1 MTYSRKTLILFLIFI
16 SLSLRIEANDGP
28 ILKLADQE
36 RMGAV
41 DEYMT
46 SLGSYPINSKH
57 FEWEESGAQEHVDDV
72 SIYTPRQDRR
82 QTESPVSI
90 DPVLKPEKS
99 PLSKTI
105 TSERRSPEYL
115 ASEVKAKWYRL
126 TLKNTLDTDK
136 DWVISTALTQAPLLK
151 VYSVSDN
158 QATLLLNINSQSNF
172 SDRHNH
178 YRVLTIPLKMKAHE
192 TKVIYFQYRGIA
204 SNPIFPKVTT
214 PDALGKRNSLFE
226 FANGIVFGTV
236 IVFFLFFFM
245 QFLARPSQVMGVYC
259 MLVLSVGFLIA
270 QMTGYNFKYLWPES
284 GEFSI
289 RFSSVTGGITYIWYF
304 LFAVTLFNL
313 KKQSRVLYSLLL
325 CATVVAIAF
334 VILGFFINVSKTLS
348 AFAIVALPL
357 PLVTGVMALRKK
369 LPSSLF
375 FLWGSIFHCSSA
387 YIFVLTVIGVDLGLH
402 RNIFPVAGIGLLLD
416 ICLFAGALIY
426 QSKVVRDDLSHSLR
440 VRISEAEELAQM
452 EREKSASLAK
462 LQDYTLQLA
471 ATTHDL
477 TQPLASIKMTLSVVD
492 DNESAEA
499 KARMQTTLRYTEKI
513 LHSLLQTTKKE
524 FLELDESLKLS
535 DLGAE
540 LKLRH
545 DNKVELKGVELRVF
559 SSEGA
564 LNCSSV
570 VVNRILDNLVS
581 NAFRNTVIGGVLVSF
596 RRRSSGVLIEV
607 WDTGA
612 GIDSALL
619 SEISRPYSQ
628 LNHSGQKTEGMGL
641 GLYIV
646 KALCAKAGYTLS
658 IRSRVGRGSCFGFF
672 VPGDLF

>member
-1 MTYSRKTLILFLIFI
+1 MTYSRKALILFLIFI
-16 SLSLRIEANDGP
+16 SLSLRIEANDDP
-28 ILKLADQE
+28 ILKLAEQG

-41 DEYMT
+41 DEYMI
-46 SLGSYPINSKH
+46 SLGSYPTHSTH
-57 FEWEESGAQEHVDDV
+57 FEWQSRRAHHEAPLNRTAHHGKPDMEASGSIGPASNSEE
-72 SIYTPRQDRR
+72 
-82 QTESPVSI
+82 
-90 DPVLKPEKS
+90 VL
-99 PLSKTI
+99 
-105 TSERRSPEYL
+105 SPEPTYP
-115 ASEVKAKWYRL
+115 EVMAKWYRL
-126 TLKNTLDTDK
+126 TLENTLDIEK

-151 VYSVSDN
+151 VYSVSGN
-158 QATLLLNINSQSNF
+158 QSILLLDINSQSNF
-172 SDRHNH
+172 ADRHNH
-178 YRVLTIPLKMKAHE
+178 YRVLSIPLSLKANE

-214 PDALGKRNSLFE
+214 PDALAKRSSLFE

-313 KKQSRVLYSLLL
+313 KKQSILLYRLLM
-325 CATVVAIAF
+325 CATVVAVTF
-334 VILGFFINVSKTLS
+334 VIFGFFTDVSKYLS
-348 AFAIVALPL
+348 VFAIVALPL
-357 PLVTGVMALRKK
+357 PLITGVMALRKK

-375 FLWGSIFHCSSA
+375 FLCGSIFHCSSA
-387 YIFVLTVIGVDLGLH
+387 YIFVLTMIGVDLGLH
-402 RNIFPVAGIGLLLD
+402 RNIFPIAGIGLLLD

-426 QSKVVRDDLSHSLR
+426 QSKVVRDELSHSLR
-440 VRISEAEELAQM
+440 KRLIEAEELAQM
-452 EREKSASLAK
+452 EKEKSASLAK

-499 KARMQTTLRYTEKI
+499 KARMQTTLSYTEKI
-513 LHSLLQTTKKE
+513 LHSLLETTKKE
-524 FLELDESLKLS
+524 FLDLDESLTLS

-540 LKLRH
+540 LKNRH
-545 DNKVELKGVELRVF
+545 DNKVAGKGVELRVF
-559 SSEGA
+559 SSSA
-564 LNCSSV
+564 RMTCSSV
-570 VVNRILDNLVS
+570 VVNRILDNLIS
-581 NAFRNTVIGGVLVSF
+581 NAFRHTERGGVLVSF

-607 WDTGA
+607 WDTGV
-612 GIDSALL
+612 GIESAFL

-628 LNHSGQKTEGMGL
+628 LNHNSQQSEGMGL

-646 KALCAKAGYTLS
+646 KALCAKAGYALS

-672 VPGDLF
+672 VPGSVV